1 MGNLRSMTNK
11 ELDERINHLFN
22 TQTAE
27 RENILAA
34 ENTTVATTASTA
46 ALHLANPCIDATC
59 PLQLWRNV
67 VFVITAKP
75 TGSRWLDR
83 DNAAHNFATLRQ
95 RVNET
100 V

>member
-1 MGNLRSMTNK
+1 MTNK

-22 TQTAE
+22 TQAAE

-34 ENTTVATTASTA
+34 ENTTVATAASTA

-59 PLQLWRNV
+59 PLQLRRNV

-75 TGSRWLDR
+75 TGSRRLDR
-83 DNAAHNFATLRQ
+83 DNAAHNFATLTQ